1 MTNGRPFDA
10 DTMDKVERC
19 YRTWRSTYG
28 RQLSERY
35 VPGEGCEKGEPS
47 CVAFI
52 IGEAPGAQEDLKKR
66 PFVGDSGL
74 VLRELMAAAGLFTGF
89 TPHFGTAN
97 CWLTNTVKFRPP
109 GNRTPDSDMIKTVR
123 NLLRLEWTAVGM
135 PQVIIPVGSVALEA
149 VLGHKASILR
159 MAGELTH
166 MDSQH
171 ARPQVHALWP
181 MVHPAFVLRESN
193 DKTRARMQKLVE
205 KDWTNLG
212 SWLKE
217 MGYTK

>member
-10 DTMDKVERC
+10 DAIDEVERC
-19 YRTWRSTYG
+19 SRTWRSTYA

-35 VPGEGCEKGEPS
+35 VPGEGCEEGEPS

-52 IGEAPGAQEDLKKR
+52 IGEAPGAHEDLKRR

-74 VLRELMAAAGLFTGF
+74 VLRELMASAGLFTGF
-89 TPHFGTAN
+89 TPHFGKSN
-97 CWLTNTVKFRPP
+97 CWLTNTIKFRPP
-109 GNRTPDSDMIKTVR
+109 GNRTPDSDMIKTAR
-123 NLLRLEWTAVGM
+123 HLLRTEWAAVGM

-166 MDSQH
+166 VASE
-171 ARPQVHALWP
+171 RYSPQIHSLWP
-181 MVHPAFVLRESN
+181 MVHPAFVLRETN
-193 DKTRARMQKLVE
+193 VKTRKRMQALVE
-205 KDWTNLG
+205 KDWTILG
-212 SWLKE
+212 GWLKE
-217 MGYTK
+217 MGYTR